1 MIVVLLMISTIFG
14 IIFLSRVA
22 PIVPKYL
29 NFFTYQYFIQFIL
42 LVVPGTILIL
52 NGNREDLALYP
63 ISDQTV
69 TITSLA
75 ICWCVFMFPFT
86 LYILDLILNS
96 KLRSKIKLYKV
107 KEVYF
112 NGNPEI
118 INSNIIFITLINSI
132 LLSIFLYLLPSIPI
146 FHIGLGAEQIMNS
159 RLESAFDLPAWLY
172 GFRRI
177 LVYFLPIF
185 LLYVIAI
192 NYSVIKISRYILWL
206 CWLNALLILGYSS
219 EKAPV
224 VYLLISVI
232 ILKNT
237 LLPTYKIHFIKLVF
251 IFLIVFLLLLTMFV
265 IFYDANLIEALDNL
279 KNRLFLSQIAGSFL
293 SVEYYGSIGD
303 YKYFSSVLFR
313 LYGLLGYQMT
323 MQPSEELV
331 FYYYPELYNNNL
343 WRNVNSFIIQ
353 GAWANFGIIG
363 IILAPVWVAII
374 FYIFIYKF
382 VNLPKRPENIAI
394 YAYSTVFMVA
404 ISTNFNNFIYSS
416 GFILTLLIWI
426 FLRKI

>member
-1 MIVVLLMISTIFG
+1 MVVLLIISTILG
-14 IIFLSRVA
+14 ILLLSRVA
-22 PIVPKYL
+22 PIEPKYL

-63 ISDQTV
+63 VSDQAI

-75 ICWCVFMFPFT
+75 VCWCVFMFSFT
-86 LYILDLILNS
+86 LYILDLILNG
-96 KLRSKIKLYKV
+96 KLKNRIKQFKF

-112 NGNPEI
+112 NGNPKI
-118 INSNIIFITLINSI
+118 ISSNITLITITNFI
-132 LLSIFLYLLPSIPI
+132 LLCIFLYLLPSIPL
-146 FHIGLGAEQIMNS
+146 FHIGLGAELVMNS

-172 GFRRI
+172 GFRRV
-177 LVYFLPIF
+177 LVYFFPIF
-185 LLYVIAI
+185 LLYVIAV
-192 NYSVIKISRYILWL
+192 NHSVIKISKYVLGL
-206 CWLNALLILGYSS
+206 CWLNSLLILGYSS

-224 VYLLISVI
+224 IYLLISVV

-237 LLPTYKIHFIKLVF
+237 LLPEYKINLTKLLFMLFI
-251 IFLIVFLLLLTMFV
+251 IFLLLLTMFV
-265 IFYDANLIEALDNL
+265 TFYDANIIEALDNL
-279 KNRLFLSQIAGSFL
+279 KNRIFLSQIAGSFL
-293 SVEYYGSIGD
+293 SVEYYGNIGE
-303 YKYFSSVLFR
+303 YKYFSSILFR
-313 LYGLLGYQMT
+313 VYSLLGYQIT

-363 IILAPVWVAII
+363 IIFAPVWVATI
-374 FYIFIYKF
+374 FYIFMYKILS
-382 VNLPKRPENIAI
+382 LPKRPENVAI

-416 GFILTLLIWI
+416 GFILTLIIWI